1 VRALKWIG
9 WLMLALAVLAVVL
22 VLSFSH
28 LRGPISRAVTKA
40 TGRELIIEGD
50 LSIVPSW
57 VHPRFRAE
65 GVSFANAEWG
75 SADYLLKAEAI
86 EFSVNVLGLLR
97 GRLVLPEVALHDAEV
112 NLELDAEGRKN
123 WVLDPKEQKKDSRIV
138 IQRLTVDQGILGYED
153 ETRDHSLLTELS
165 TDEGGVGF
173 RIEGVYSGLP
183 MKAAGYGGPV
193 LKLRKPN
200 GGYPLKGEA
209 QIGDTTF
216 KLEGEIT
223 ELIGLR
229 GMDMQIQ
236 VSGKSMDQLYQ
247 LVHVAFPRTS
257 PYTSSG
263 RLKREG
269 GVTRYEKFTGKVGES
284 DLAGTLSVDNN
295 GERPFM
301 QGDLVS
307 KVLNLADLGPLVGTN
322 RPSKTGILPDA
333 PFDPGRW
340 SSVDADVRLKA
351 GTIKR
356 PEQLPL
362 EDLAA
367 RIQMRDSVLTLNPLE
382 FGIAGG
388 KIAGPI
394 RLDGSKE
401 TIRADTALRVQ
412 KLQLAKLFPTVKQN
426 QTSLGDIGGLIE
438 LKGSGNSVAK
448 MLASADGKIGLFI
461 DDGKVSA
468 FLMQL
473 AAMDL
478 WNVARVKLSGDKPIE
493 LRCAIADFGVKG
505 GVMQTNA
512 FVFDTAVVVINGEG
526 TINLGTEEM
535 DLKLGPKPKEKS
547 LASLNSPLYIRGT
560 FLQPEVSPDVG
571 RMAAKGIGAI
581 VMGALNP
588 LLALVPLIN
597 EGPGKDSNC
606 AKLIAEVA
614 ESNRQAHAKAKVK
627 APPSSGQSP
636 ASGATAKRPPSPPA
650 R

>member
-9 WLMLALAVLAVVL
+9 WLLLALAVLAVVV

-65 GVSFANAEWG
+65 GVSFANADWG
-75 SADYLLKAEAI
+75 GADYLLKAEAI

-97 GRLVLPEVALHDAEV
+97 GKVLLPEVSLHDAEV
-112 NLELDAEGRKN
+112 NLEIDAEGRKN

-138 IQRLTVDQGILGYED
+138 IQRLTVDQGLLGYDD
-153 ETRDHSLLTELS
+153 ETRDHSLMTELS
-165 TDEGGVGF
+165 TDEAGVGF

-193 LKLRKPN
+193 LQLREPD
-200 GGYPLKGEA
+200 GGWPLKGEA
-209 QIGDTTF
+209 QIGDTVF
-216 KLEGEIT
+216 KLEGNIT

-229 GMDMQIQ
+229 GLDMQIE
-236 VSGKSMDQLYQ
+236 VSGKSMDQLYEV
-247 LVHVAFPRTS
+247 VHVAFPRTS
-257 PYTSSG
+257 AYTSKG
-263 RLKREG
+263 RLVREG
-269 GVTRYEKFTGKVGES
+269 GVTRYERFSGKVGES

-322 RPSKTGILPDA
+322 RPRKTGVLPDA

-340 SSVDADVRLKA
+340 GSVDADVRLRA

-362 EDLAA
+362 EDLSA
-367 RIQMRDSVLTLNPLE
+367 RIQMRDRVLTLNPLE

-412 KLQLAKLFPTVKQN
+412 KLQLAKLFPTIKQA

-438 LKGSGNSVAK
+438 LKGHGNSVGK

-493 LRCAIADFGVKG
+493 LRCAIADFSVKD

-512 FVFDTAVVVINGEG
+512 FIFDTAAVVISGEG
-526 TINLGTEEM
+526 TIDLGSEEM
-535 DLKLGPKPKEKS
+535 DLKLAPKPKEKS

-560 FLQPEVSPDVG
+560 FLEPEVSPDVG
-571 RMAAKGIGAI
+571 RMAAKGLGAL

-606 AKLIAEVA
+606 AKLIAEVN
-614 ESNRQAHAKAKVK
+614 ESNRQAQAKAKVK
-627 APPSSGQSP
+627 APSSARSP
-636 ASGATAKRPPSPPA
+636 ASGATAKRPPSQSA

>member
-1 VRALKWIG
+1 
-9 WLMLALAVLAVVL
+9 MLALAVLAVVL

-28 LRGPISRAVTKA
+28 LRGPISRAVSKA
-40 TGRELIIEGD
+40 TGRELVIEGD

-57 VHPRFRAE
+57 LHPRFRAE
-65 GVSFANAEWG
+65 GVSFANAGWG
-75 SADYLLKAEAI
+75 DADYLLKAEAL

-97 GRLVLPEVALHDAEV
+97 GKLVLPEVALHDAEV

-123 WVLDPKEQKKDSRIV
+123 WVLDPNEQRKDSRIV
-138 IQRLTVDQGILGYED
+138 IQRLTVDQGILGYD
-153 ETRDHSLLTELS
+153 DATRDHSLVTELS

-173 RIEGVYSGLP
+173 RIEGIYNGLP

-209 QIGDTTF
+209 QIGDTAF

-223 ELIGLR
+223 DLIGLR
-229 GMDMQIQ
+229 GMDMRIQ

-247 LVHVAFPRTS
+247 IINVAFPRTS
-257 PYTSSG
+257 RYTSSG

-269 GVTRYEKFTGKVGES
+269 GVTRYEKFTGTVGES

-295 GERPFM
+295 AERPFM

-340 SSVDADVRLKA
+340 GSVDADVRLKA

-394 RLDGSKE
+394 RLDGSKQ

-412 KLQLAKLFPTVKQN
+412 KLQLAKLFPTIKQN
-426 QTSLGDIGGLIE
+426 QASLGDIGGLIE

-461 DDGKVSA
+461 NDGKVSA

-526 TINLGTEEM
+526 TIDLGSEEM
-535 DLKLGPKPKEKS
+535 DLKLAPKPKEKS

-571 RMAAKGIGAI
+571 RMAAKGIGAL

-636 ASGATAKRPPSPPA
+636 ASGATAKRPPSQSA

>member
-1 VRALKWIG
+1 
-9 WLMLALAVLAVVL
+9 MLALAVLGVVL

-50 LSIVPSW
+50 LRIMPSW

-65 GVSFANAEWG
+65 RVTFANADWG
-75 SADYLLKAEAI
+75 DAEHLLKAEAI
-86 EFSVNVLGLLR
+86 EFSVNLLGLFGGKL
-97 GRLVLPEVALHDAEV
+97 LLPEVSLEDAEV

-123 WVLDPKEQKKDSRIV
+123 WVLDDKEQKKDSRIV
-138 IQRLTVDQGILGYED
+138 IQRLTVDQGLLGYDDAQRE
-153 ETRDHSLLTELS
+153 HSLLTELS
-165 TDEGGVGF
+165 TDQGGVGF
-173 RIEGVYSGLP
+173 RTEGFYGGLP
-183 MKAAGYGGPV
+183 MKAAAYGGPV
-193 LKLRKPN
+193 LKLRNPD
-200 GGYPLKGEA
+200 GGYPLKGEGK
-209 QIGDTTF
+209 IGDTAF
-216 KLEGEIT
+216 KLDGELT

-229 GMDMQIQ
+229 GMDMKID

-247 LVHVAFPRTS
+247 IIHVAFPRTS
-257 PYTSSG
+257 RYTTSG
-263 RLKREG
+263 RLVREG
-269 GVTRYEKFTGKVGES
+269 GVTRYEKFSGKVGES
-284 DLAGTLSVDNN
+284 DITGTLTVDNN

-301 QGDLVS
+301 QGELLS

-322 RPSKTGILPDA
+322 RPRKTGILPDA

-340 SSVDADVRLKA
+340 GSVDADVKLRA
-351 GTIKR
+351 GTIRR

-362 EDLAA
+362 EDLSV
-367 RIQMRDSVLTLNPLE
+367 RIQMRDRVLTLNPLE

-394 RLDGSKE
+394 RLDGTKE

-412 KLQLAKLFPTVKQN
+412 KLQLAKLFPTIKQA

-438 LKGSGNSVAK
+438 LKGHGNSVGQ
-448 MLASADGKIGLFI
+448 MLGSSDGKIGLYI

-493 LRCAIADFGVKG
+493 LRCAIADFTVKDG
-505 GVMQTNA
+505 LMQTNV
-512 FVFDTAVVVINGEG
+512 FVFDTSAVVISGEG
-526 TINLGTEEM
+526 TIDLGSEEM
-535 DLKLGPKPKEKS
+535 DLKLAPKAKEKS

-560 FLQPEVSPDVG
+560 FLEPEVAPDVG
-571 RMAAKGIGAI
+571 RMAAKGVGAL
-581 VMGALNP
+581 VMGAINP
-588 LLALVPLIN
+588 LLALLPLIN
-597 EGPGKDSNC
+597 DGPGKDSNC
-606 AKLIAEVA
+606 AKLIAEVT
-614 ESNRQAHAKAKVK
+614 ESNKQAQAKAKVK
-627 APPSSGQSP
+627 APSSAQSP
-636 ASGATAKRPPSPPA
+636 ASGATAKRPPSQSA

>member
-1 VRALKWIG
+1 MRALKWIG
-9 WLMLALAVLAVVL
+9 WLFLALAVLAVVV

-65 GVSFANAEWG
+65 GVSFANADWG
-75 SADYLLKAEAI
+75 GADYLLKAEAI

-97 GRLVLPEVALHDAEV
+97 GKLLLPEVALHDAEV
-112 NLELDAEGRKN
+112 NLEIDAEGRKN

-138 IQRLTVDQGILGYED
+138 IQRLTVDQGLLGYDD
-153 ETRDHSLLTELS
+153 ETRDHSLVTELS
-165 TDEGGVGF
+165 TDEAGVGF

-193 LKLRKPN
+193 LQLREPD
-200 GGYPLKGEA
+200 GGWPLKGEA
-209 QIGDTTF
+209 QIGDTVF
-216 KLEGEIT
+216 KLEGNIT

-229 GMDMQIQ
+229 GLDMQIQ
-236 VSGKSMDQLYQ
+236 VSGKSMDQLYEV
-247 LVHVAFPRTS
+247 VHVAFPRTS
-257 PYTSSG
+257 AYTSKG
-263 RLKREG
+263 RLVREG
-269 GVTRYEKFTGKVGES
+269 GVTRYERFSGKVGES

-301 QGDLVS
+301 HGDLVS

-322 RPSKTGILPDA
+322 RPRKTGVLPDA

-340 SSVDADVRLKA
+340 GSVDADVKLRA

-362 EDLAA
+362 EDLSA
-367 RIQMRDSVLTLNPLE
+367 RIQMRDRVLTLNPLE

-388 KIAGPI
+388 KITGPI

-412 KLQLAKLFPTVKQN
+412 KLQLAKLFPTIKQA

-438 LKGSGNSVAK
+438 LKGQGNSVGK

-478 WNVARVKLSGDKPIE
+478 WKVARVKLSGDKPIE
-493 LRCAIADFGVKG
+493 LRCAIADFGVKD
-505 GVMQTNA
+505 GVMQTNV
-512 FVFDTAVVVINGEG
+512 FIFDTAAVVISGEG
-526 TINLGTEEM
+526 TIDLGSEEM

-560 FLQPEVSPDVG
+560 FLEPEVSPDVG
-571 RMAAKGIGAI
+571 RMAAKGLGAL

-606 AKLIAEVA
+606 AKLIAEVN
-614 ESNRQAHAKAKVK
+614 ESNRQAQAKAKVK
-627 APPSSGQSP
+627 APSSARSP
-636 ASGATAKRPPSPPA
+636 ASGATAKRPPSQSA

>member
-9 WLMLALAVLAVVL
+9 WLLLALAVLAVVV

-65 GVSFANAEWG
+65 GVSFANADWG
-75 SADYLLKAEAI
+75 GADYLLKAEAI

-97 GRLVLPEVALHDAEV
+97 GKLLLPEVSLHDAEV
-112 NLELDAEGRKN
+112 NLEIDAEGRKN

-138 IQRLTVDQGILGYED
+138 IQRLTVDQGLLGYDD
-153 ETRDHSLLTELS
+153 ETRDHSLMTELS
-165 TDEGGVGF
+165 TDETGVGF

-193 LKLRKPN
+193 LQLREPD
-200 GGYPLKGEA
+200 GGWPLKGEA
-209 QIGDTTF
+209 QIGDTLF
-216 KLEGEIT
+216 KLEGNIT

-229 GMDMQIQ
+229 GLDMQIE
-236 VSGKSMDQLYQ
+236 VSGKSMDQLYEV
-247 LVHVAFPRTS
+247 VHVAFPRTS
-257 PYTSSG
+257 AYTSKG
-263 RLKREG
+263 RLVREG
-269 GVTRYEKFTGKVGES
+269 GVTRYERFSGKVGES

-322 RPSKTGILPDA
+322 RPRKTGVLPDA

-340 SSVDADVRLKA
+340 GSVDADVRLRA

-362 EDLAA
+362 EDLSA
-367 RIQMRDSVLTLNPLE
+367 RIQMRDRVLTLNPLE

-401 TIRADTALRVQ
+401 TIRADTALRVH
-412 KLQLAKLFPTVKQN
+412 KLQLAKLFPTIKQA

-438 LKGSGNSVAK
+438 LKGHGNSVGK

-493 LRCAIADFGVKG
+493 LRCAIADFGVKD

-512 FVFDTAVVVINGEG
+512 FIFDTAAVVISGEG
-526 TINLGTEEM
+526 TIDLGSEEM

-560 FLQPEVSPDVG
+560 FLEPEVSPDVG
-571 RMAAKGIGAI
+571 RMAAKGLGAL

-606 AKLIAEVA
+606 AKLIAEVN
-614 ESNRQAHAKAKVK
+614 ESNRQAQAKAKVK
-627 APPSSGQSP
+627 APSSARSP
-636 ASGATAKRPPSPPA
+636 ASGATAKRPPSQSA

>member
-1 VRALKWIG
+1 MK
-9 WLMLALAVLAVVL
+9 
-22 VLSFSH
+22 
-28 LRGPISRAVTKA
+28 
-40 TGRELIIEGD
+40 GD
-50 LSIVPSW
+50 L
-57 VHPRFRAE
+57 
-65 GVSFANAEWG
+65 
-75 SADYLLKAEAI
+75 
-86 EFSVNVLGLLR
+86 
-97 GRLVLPEVALHDAEV
+97 
-112 NLELDAEGRKN
+112 
-123 WVLDPKEQKKDSRIV
+123 
-138 IQRLTVDQGILGYED
+138 T
-153 ETRDHSLLTELS
+153 
-165 TDEGGVGF
+165 
-173 RIEGVYSGLP
+173 
-183 MKAAGYGGPV
+183 
-193 LKLRKPN
+193 
-200 GGYPLKGEA
+200 
-209 QIGDTTF
+209 
-216 KLEGEIT
+216 
-223 ELIGLR
+223 
-229 GMDMQIQ
+229 
-236 VSGKSMDQLYQ
+236 
-247 LVHVAFPRTS
+247 
-257 PYTSSG
+257 
-263 RLKREG
+263 
-269 GVTRYEKFTGKVGES
+269 
-284 DLAGTLSVDNN
+284 
-295 GERPFM
+295 
-301 QGDLVS
+301 S
-307 KVLNLADLGPLVGTN
+307 KVLNLADLGAVVGT
-322 RPSKTGILPDA
+322 REPRKDGVLPDA
-333 PFDPGRW
+333 PFEPDRW
-340 SSVDADVRLKA
+340 DSVDADVSIKA

-356 PEQLPL
+356 PKQLPIERL
-362 EDLAA
+362 SA
-367 RIQMRDSVLTLNPLE
+367 RIQMRDRVLTLNPLE

-636 ASGATAKRPPSPPA
+636 ASGATAKRPPSQSA

>member
-9 WLMLALAVLAVVL
+9 WLVLALAVLAVVL

-50 LSIVPSW
+50 LRIMPSW

-65 GVSFANAEWG
+65 RVTFANADWG
-75 SADYLLKAEAI
+75 DAEHLLKAGAI
-86 EFSVNVLGLLR
+86 EFSVNVLGLFGGKL
-97 GRLVLPEVALHDAEV
+97 LLPEVSLEDAEV

-123 WVLDPKEQKKDSRIV
+123 WVLDDKEQKKDSRIV
-138 IQRLTVDQGILGYED
+138 IQRLTVDHGVLGYD
-153 ETRDHSLLTELS
+153 DATRDHSLLTELS

-173 RIEGVYSGLP
+173 RIEGFYSGLP

-193 LKLRKPN
+193 LQLRDPDD
-200 GGYPLKGEA
+200 GYPLKGEA
-209 QIGDTTF
+209 QIGDTAF
-216 KLEGEIT
+216 KLDGQLT
-223 ELIGLR
+223 ELLGLR
-229 GMDMQIQ
+229 GMDMKIQ

-247 LVHVAFPRTS
+247 IIHVAFPRTS
-257 PYTSSG
+257 AYTTSG
-263 RLKREG
+263 RLVREG
-269 GVTRYEKFTGKVGES
+269 GVTRYEKFSGKVGES
-284 DLAGTLSVDNN
+284 DITGTLTVDNN

-301 QGDLVS
+301 QGELVS

-322 RPSKTGILPDA
+322 RPRKTGVLPDA

-340 SSVDADVRLKA
+340 GSVDADVKLRA
-351 GTIKR
+351 GTIRR

-362 EDLAA
+362 EDLSA
-367 RIQMRDSVLTLNPLE
+367 RIQMRDRVLTLNPLE

-412 KLQLAKLFPTVKQN
+412 KLQLAKLFPTIKQN
-426 QTSLGDIGGLIE
+426 QASFGDIGGLIE
-438 LKGSGNSVAK
+438 LKGHGNSVGQ
-448 MLASADGKIGLFI
+448 MLGSADGKIGLFI

-493 LRCAIADFGVKG
+493 LRCAIADFSVKDG
-505 GVMQTNA
+505 LMQTNV
-512 FVFDTAVVVINGEG
+512 FVFDTSAVVIKGEG
-526 TINLGTEEM
+526 TIDLGSEEM
-535 DLKLGPKPKEKS
+535 DLKLAPKPKEKS

-560 FLQPEVSPDVG
+560 FLQPAISPDVG
-571 RMAAKGIGAI
+571 RMAAKGLGAL

-588 LLALVPLIN
+588 VLALLPLIN
-597 EGPGKDSNC
+597 EGAGKDSNC

-614 ESNRQAHAKAKVK
+614 ESNKQAQAKAKVK
-627 APPSSGQSP
+627 APSSAQSP
-636 ASGATAKRPPSPPA
+636 ASGATAKRPPSQSA

>member
-9 WLMLALAVLAVVL
+9 WLLLALAVLAVVV

-28 LRGPISRAVTKA
+28 LRGPISRAVTNA

-65 GVSFANAEWG
+65 GVSFANADWG
-75 SADYLLKAEAI
+75 GADYLLKAEAI

-97 GRLVLPEVALHDAEV
+97 GKVLLPEVSLHDAEV
-112 NLELDAEGRKN
+112 NLEIDAEGRKN

-138 IQRLTVDQGILGYED
+138 IQRLTVDQGLLGYDD
-153 ETRDHSLLTELS
+153 ETRDHSLVTELS
-165 TDEGGVGF
+165 TDETGVGF

-193 LKLRKPN
+193 LQLREPD
-200 GGYPLKGEA
+200 GGWPLKGEA
-209 QIGDTTF
+209 QIGDTLF
-216 KLEGEIT
+216 KLQGNIT

-229 GMDMQIQ
+229 GLDMQIE
-236 VSGKSMDQLYQ
+236 VSGKSMDQLYEV
-247 LVHVAFPRTS
+247 VHVAFPRTS
-257 PYTSSG
+257 AYTSKG
-263 RLKREG
+263 RLVREG
-269 GVTRYEKFTGKVGES
+269 GVTRYERFSGKVGES

-301 QGDLVS
+301 HGDLVS

-322 RPSKTGILPDA
+322 RPRKTGVLPDA

-340 SSVDADVRLKA
+340 GSVDADVRLRA

-362 EDLAA
+362 EDLSA
-367 RIQMRDSVLTLNPLE
+367 RIQMRDRVLTLNPLE

-412 KLQLAKLFPTVKQN
+412 KLQLAKLFPTIKQA

-438 LKGSGNSVAK
+438 LKGQGNSVGK

-493 LRCAIADFGVKG
+493 LRCAIADFSVKD

-512 FVFDTAVVVINGEG
+512 FIFDTAAVVISGEG
-526 TINLGTEEM
+526 TIDLGSEEL

-560 FLQPEVSPDVG
+560 FLEPEVSPDVG
-571 RMAAKGIGAI
+571 RMAAKGLGAL

-606 AKLIAEVA
+606 AKLIAEVN
-614 ESNRQAHAKAKVK
+614 ESNRQAQAKAKVK
-627 APPSSGQSP
+627 APSSARSP
-636 ASGATAKRPPSPPA
+636 ASGATAKRPPSQSA